1 MQSHGPQFKW
11 MTSQVIEKKSS
22 MKNIPEFSWIGC
34 MHKGIP
40 VATEN
45 LDACIKF
52 YTEVLGLNI
61 LSRPKTL
68 DEFRPGAWL
77 GDKDDA
83 VQFHLIANNECSI
96 PGEEAQINPMSRHT
110 AWKIKDVDAFRDR
123 LSSLKIEFKEITGLL
138 GTPQIFALDPQGFTW
153 GFQSSSYRG
162 SF

>member
-1 MQSHGPQFKW
+1 
-11 MTSQVIEKKSS
+11 

-34 MHKGIP
+34 MHEGIP

-68 DEFRPGAWL
+68 DEFSPGAWL
-77 GDKDDA
+77 GDKDDT
-83 VQFHLIANNECSI
+83 VQFHLIANDECSI
-96 PGEEAQINPMSRHT
+96 PGGEAQIDPMRRHT

-123 LSSLKIEFKEITGLL
+123 LSALKIEFKEITGLL
-138 GTPQIFALDPQGFTW
+138 GTPQIFVLDPQGFTW
-153 GFQSSSYRG
+153 EFQGSSYRD

>member
-1 MQSHGPQFKW
+1 
-11 MTSQVIEKKSS
+11 

-34 MHKGIP
+34 MHEGIP

-68 DEFRPGAWL
+68 DEFGPGDWL
-77 GDKDDA
+77 GDKDDT
-83 VQFHLIANNECSI
+83 VQFHLIANDECPI
-96 PGEEAQINPMSRHT
+96 PGKEAQIDPMSRHT

-123 LSSLKIEFKEITGLL
+123 LSALKIEFKEIIGLL
-138 GTPQIFALDPQGFTW
+138 GTPQIFVLDPQGFTW
-153 GFQSSSYRG
+153 EFQGLSYRD